1 MLISCNLLNEFISSE
16 RPIDWLNIW
25 NKFTMTTAEVEN
37 VTLKGKNISGVVVA
51 RVENVMQHPEEPK
64 YVILTLDIGSKTIDV
79 VTAAQNAYVGMI
91 TVCCVAGGKINEKSV
106 KEVEFLGVY
115 LSSEKWTIL

>member
-16 RPIDWLNIW
+16 QPIDWLNIW

-51 RVENVMQHPEEPK
+51 RVENIMRHPEEPK

-79 VTAAQNAYVGMI
+79 VTG
-91 TVCCVAGGKINEKSV
+91 
-106 KEVEFLGVY
+106 FR
-115 LSSEKWTIL
+115 SSF